1 MLSRVADS
9 IFWMSRYIERA
20 ENVARFIDV
29 NLNLT
34 LDLGAGIDGSWAP
47 LVYTTGDHEQFLARY
62 GDFTQEKVIEFL
74 TSDRQNSNSI
84 LSCLRSARENARAV
98 RDMISSAM
106 WEEINKFFLM
116 VRRAADDKSFLQS
129 AFEFFHSVKWS
140 SHLVQGITDSTMSH
154 NEAWHFVR
162 MGRLVERADKTS
174 RILDV
179 KYYVLLPNVADV
191 GTPLD
196 TIQWASLLKSASAL
210 EMYRKEHGRITPL
223 QVADFL
229 MLDRHFSRAMHFC
242 LIKAEESL
250 LKITGSPAGTF
261 RNVAEQRLGRL
272 RAELDYA
279 QIQEVLDFGLHEFID
294 SFQNK
299 MTGVGDA
306 ISETFFGVQP
316 VTPPR
321 QSLAANGQSQSQ
333 SLWQK
338 PSPPRPERALG
349 AKS

>member
-29 NLNLT
+29 NMNLT
-34 LDLGAGIDGSWAP
+34 LDLGSGLDGQWAP
-47 LVYTTGDHEQFLARY
+47 LVYTTGDEALFKERY
-62 GDFTQEKVIEFL
+62 GESFTQDKVIEFL
-74 TSDRQNSNSI
+74 TSDQKNPNSI
-84 LSCLRSARENARAV
+84 LACLRQARENARAV

-106 WEEINKFFLM
+106 WEEINKFFLF

-129 AFEFFHSVKWS
+129 SFDFFHSVKWS
-140 SHLVQGITDSTMSH
+140 SHLVQGITDATMSH

-162 MGRLVERADKTS
+162 MARLLERADKTS

-179 KYYVLLPNVADV
+179 KYFVLLPTLADV

-196 TIQWASLLKSASAL
+196 TIQWAALLKSASAL
-210 EMYRKEHGRITPL
+210 EMYRKIHGRITPL

-229 MLDRHFSRAMHFC
+229 MLDREFARAMHFC

-250 LKITGSPAGTF
+250 LAITGSPSGTF

-279 QIQEVLDFGLHEFID
+279 QINEIIDQGLHEFID
-294 SFQNK
+294 KFQVK
-299 MTGVGDA
+299 LTQVGEA
-306 ISETFFGVQP
+306 IAETFFGASP
-316 VTPPR
+316 VPPPAR
-321 QSLAANGQSQSQ
+321 HREKTNGQTQTQ

-338 PSPPRPERALG
+338 SS
-349 AKS
+349 KSEPAHA